1 MGSKERH
8 FAYITALHPE
18 VTGSALP
25 VSVTTSSVRKCN
37 FLVDCGLFQER
48 EYNYLN
54 QNGFPFSCEK
64 IEFVLI
70 THNHAD
76 HVGKL
81 PLLCKNG
88 FYGKI
93 FATKATAKLMKI
105 SLSNSYQIM
114 KEEAQRWKQKPLYDE
129 EDLERVFEC
138 IEPCEIGESI
148 QVNQNVKVTFFDN
161 GHIVGASMIL
171 TQLSYPGEKDINILF
186 TGDYK
191 PYNTFKK
198 VKAMPAWVY
207 ELPMNVVIESTYG
220 DTETSEIEY
229 NFERDVEKLL
239 KERRSLFIPVLAQGR
254 AQEIL
259 YILKNMQED
268 GRIDGSIP
276 IYLDGDLVHQY
287 TYMYRSKLLDI
298 DEEKLDFLPKNFRLV
313 NKDNRV
319 GIMMT
324 NTQKIILTTSGM
336 LDHGPA
342 QLYLPTV
349 ITRKNW
355 VIYLTSYCSEGTLGR
370 KLMDNVDEESVMV
383 MGMELKIKAQIF
395 STSQFSSHA
404 KANELIAL
412 LSKFKNLKLVL
423 INHGEKET
431 KEKFASRVED
441 AEVAERVEILGQHTF
456 KVASY
461 GYMKAMGAKLYSNTK
476 TRKNTNS
483 KKVKKLKKVSKT
495 RTERKRV
502 ACKRKISH
510 PR

>member
-8 FAYITALHPE
+8 FAYITALNPE

-70 THNHAD
+70 THNHSD
-76 HVGKL
+76 HIGKL

-114 KEEAQRWKQKPLYDE
+114 KEDAQRWKQKPLYDE
-129 EDLERVFEC
+129 EDLERAFEC

-239 KERRSLFIPVLAQGR
+239 KERRSLFIPVLAQER
-254 AQEIL
+254 AQKIL

-268 GRIDGSIP
+268 GRIDENIP
-276 IYLDGDLVHQY
+276 IYLDGDLAHQY

-298 DEEKLDFLPKNFRLV
+298 DEEKLDFLPKNFHWV

-483 KKVKKLKKVSKT
+483 KKVSKT